1 LTHRRRR
8 AASPVETAR
17 LNMPQAL
24 MNERVTLRPQGPEDE
39 GFLYQLYASTRDGEM
54 AVVPWDASQREAF
67 LRMQFD
73 LQTLH
78 YRRYYPDA
86 DFQVVLSG
94 GRPVG
99 RLYVHRGEEEIRIV
113 DIALLPECRGAG
125 IGGGLIRDVQAEAGR
140 TGKRLTIHVER
151 TNPALR
157 LYRRL
162 GFRLIEDK
170 GIYLFMEWRSE
181 GTPDS
186 GVADTE

>member
-1 LTHRRRR
+1 
-8 AASPVETAR
+8 
-17 LNMPQAL
+17 M
-24 MNERVTLRPQGPEDE
+24 
-39 GFLYQLYASTRDGEM
+39 Y
-54 AVVPWDASQREAF
+54 
-67 LRMQFD
+67 
-73 LQTLH
+73 
-78 YRRYYPDA
+78 
-86 DFQVVLSG
+86 
-94 GRPVG
+94 
-99 RLYVHRGEEEIRIV
+99 
-113 DIALLPECRGAG
+113 IALLPECRGAG